1 VKKLELK
8 VEDTIDADEL
18 KSFNE
23 YPDLMNLESIEGDE
37 LEGE

>member
-8 VEDTIDADEL
+8 VEDIVDADEF

-37 LEGE
+37 LDGE